1 MLLGRVIGSVV
12 PCVVYEGLEGVPML
26 LVQPLDK
33 TLKPKGKAIVAAD
46 ATRMAGPGELVS
58 YEGGREAAMA
68 LEPTFVPVD
77 HAIIGI
83 VDGVE
88 LGREAPS
95 DPRTRHRRDPRNDQA
110 PVLRRQEAPRRREVL
125 P

>member
-12 PCVVYEGLEGVPML
+12 PCVVYTGLEGVPML

-33 TLKPKGKAIVAAD
+33 TGQPEGRTIVAAD
-46 ATRMAGPGELVS
+46 GTRMAGPGELVC

-68 LEPTFVPVD
+68 LDPWFVPVD

-83 VDGVE
+83 VDDVH
-88 LGREAPS
+88 RE
-95 DPRTRHRRDPRNDQA
+95 PR
-110 PVLRRQEAPRRREVL
+110 
-125 P
+125 